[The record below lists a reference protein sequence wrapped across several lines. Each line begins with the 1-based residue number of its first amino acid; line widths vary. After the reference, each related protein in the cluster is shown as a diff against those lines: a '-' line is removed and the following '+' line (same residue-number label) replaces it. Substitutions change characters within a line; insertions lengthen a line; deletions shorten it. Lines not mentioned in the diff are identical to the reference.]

1 MLCRNYKNFRN
12 EAFREELDNKLFKH
26 YIYSMLYGIA
36 TNFEYIFQGYLQRKN
51 WDFEK
56 SCFRKLLCQPLDA
69 NQNNLFCD
77 LYDKKMS
84 DNIYTEKSH

>member
-36 TNFEYIFQGYLQRKN
+36 TNFEYIFQGYLQRQN